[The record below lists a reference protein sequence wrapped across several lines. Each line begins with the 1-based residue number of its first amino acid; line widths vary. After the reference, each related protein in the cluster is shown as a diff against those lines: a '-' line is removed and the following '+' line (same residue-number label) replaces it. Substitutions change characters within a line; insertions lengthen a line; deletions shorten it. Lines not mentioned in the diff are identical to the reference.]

1 MTSALSGTTRQATI
15 PAAIIDLLP
24 VAAYVCD
31 VDGNIL
37 RFNDAATNLW
47 GRRPRPGEH
56 QERFCDAFRLFRA
69 DGSGLAPRD
78 TPMARVL
85 RDGAP
90 LRNVEMWIE
99 RPSGRRVFS
108 LVNIDPV
115 RDARGELSGAIVCFQ
130 DITARKEAED
140 ALRRHRTMLRAQERH
155 FRSMLE
161 ALPLALYTTDA
172 EGRITF
178 FNEAAVR
185 LWGVRPALGSRD
197 WSGSWRL
204 CWPDGREM
212 GQDET
217 PLAVSL
223 REGRRVTGTEA
234 VIERPD
240 GRRVPCTPYPMLLR
254 NSFGEVIGAVNV
266 LVDITHRKQAEERLH
281 LLINELNH
289 RVKNALATVQSIA
302 ALTMREGDCNTHYEL
317 FEARLGALSRAHEL
331 LARHNWA
338 GATLGSLLS
347 QELAPYREAGRPRFT
362 VRGDE
367 VPLDASAA
375 LALAMI
381 FHELAT
387 NAAKYGALSNSTGVV
402 EVSWET
408 QMREGEKWLRMDWME
423 RGGPPVRPPARRGFG
438 SRLIERNVTGQLG
451 GRLDYQHRTEG
462 VRCRLEL
469 PLRAEA
475 PAVL

>member
-1 MTSALSGTTRQATI
+1 MSVVSGTAWRTAV
-15 PAAIIDLLP
+15 PAEVIDLLP
-24 VAAYVCD
+24 VAAYVSD
-31 VDGNIL
+31 ADGHVL
-37 RFNDAATNLW
+37 RFNEGALCLW

-56 QERFCDAFRLFRA
+56 QERFCGAYHLFRA
-69 DGSGLAPRD
+69 DGSPMAPLD

-85 RDGAP
+85 RDGQSIRDA
-90 LRNVEMWIE
+90 EMWIE
-99 RPSGRRVFS
+99 QPSGRRIFS
-108 LVNIDPV
+108 LVNTDPV
-115 RDARGELSGAIVCFQ
+115 RDARGELIGAISCFQ

-140 ALRRHRTMLRAQERH
+140 ALRRHRTMLREQERH

-172 EGRITF
+172 DGRITF

-197 WSGSWRL
+197 CCGSWRL

-212 GQDET
+212 DRNET

-223 REGRRVTGTEA
+223 REGRRVAGAEA

-254 NSFGEVIGAVNV
+254 NPFGETIGAVNV
-266 LVDITHRKQAEERLH
+266 LVDITHRKQSEERLH

-302 ALTMREGDCNTHYEL
+302 ALTLRDVGCEDHYEL

-347 QELAPYREAGRPRFT
+347 QELAPYRETERPRFR
-362 VRGDE
+362 VRGEE
-367 VPLDASAA
+367 VPLGAPTA
-375 LALAMI
+375 LALAMV

-387 NAAKYGALSNSTGVV
+387 NAAKYGALSNSEGVV
-402 EVSWET
+402 EVIWEI
-408 QMREGEKWLRMDWME
+408 QPREGERWLVMDWIE
-423 RGGPPVRPPARRGFG
+423 RNGPEVEPPVHRGFG
-438 SRLIERNVTGQLG
+438 SRLIERNVAGQLG
-451 GRLDYQHRTEG
+451 GRLVLEHPAEG
-462 VRCRLEL
+462 LRCRLEL

-475 PAVL
+475 QTVL